1 MASEAIRPF
10 QISLNELLKTVC
22 SLVHQELLKHVET
35 IDKYS
40 RVKTSTAL
48 KLIQHLPEAIVEK
61 SSTHQVLKL
70 ENEKEMSLGHRM
82 KKDPNV
88 W

>member
-1 MASEAIRPF
+1 MHDMDNTMSISPFAESQGLTSAKPVLCLVEALRKVILEDVAHTMMLEQQAIRPF
-10 QISLNELLKTVC
+10 QISLNELLKT
-22 SLVHQELLKHVET
+22 
-35 IDKYS
+35 
-40 RVKTSTAL
+40 
-48 KLIQHLPEAIVEK
+48 
-61 SSTHQVLKL
+61 VLKL